1 MNTIH
6 RSLITVFLIILF
18 NASSNAQIVKFIKN
32 PINVKYK
39 VYISKNPDEAT
50 LFVFKV
56 NKPELAISNG
66 LWYIVENPLLFKNAV
81 TLFKVNSIDDA
92 DLVVYYTND
101 RNKAG
106 NKK

>member
-1 MNTIH
+1 MNTIYK
-6 RSLITVFLIILF
+6 SLLTFLFIFLF
-18 NASSNAQIVKFIKN
+18 NVGNAQIVKFIKN
-32 PINVKYK
+32 SINVKYK
-39 VYISKNPDEAT
+39 VYITIIPEEAS

-66 LWYIVENPLLFKNAV
+66 LWYIVENPMLFKNAV
-81 TLFKVNSIDDA
+81 TLFKVNSIDEA